1 MSTQSPQAEQSPQA
15 GTGADQVQSPLTLVM
30 PIKDGGAEGLRA
42 LIEGLGKLPVNPV
55 DAALDE
61 LHNVHFAR
69 FVLLE
74 NDTRLAVITTYDGEF
89 RKYIMDF
96 IDVLGPVFDQV
107 LSFVCDWPSEH
118 PVQTYRDEF
127 LDYVEAHDLRCLG
140 SFYSAYPQ
148 LPVNDIVAPRPG
160 AGG

>member
-15 GTGADQVQSPLTLVM
+15 RTGADQVQSPLTLVM

-42 LIEGLGKLPVNPV
+42 LIEGLGKLAVNPV

-61 LHNVHFAR
+61 LRNVHFAR

-89 RKYIMDF
+89 RPYIMDF
-96 IDVLGPVFDQV
+96 IDVLGPVFDEL

-127 LDYVEAHDLRCLG
+127 LDYVEAHDLRCVG

-148 LPVNDIVAPRPG
+148 LPVNDIVAPRAG